1 MVCKWY
7 QVCPMKRYYEQG
19 ELEKKWIENF
29 CKGDYQS
36 CVRYQIEEKRQPH
49 PDRMLPDGSI
59 DKPLKR

>member
-1 MVCKWY
+1 
-7 QVCPMKRYYEQG
+7 MKRYYEQG

-36 CVRYQIEEKRQPH
+36 CVRYQMEEKRQPH